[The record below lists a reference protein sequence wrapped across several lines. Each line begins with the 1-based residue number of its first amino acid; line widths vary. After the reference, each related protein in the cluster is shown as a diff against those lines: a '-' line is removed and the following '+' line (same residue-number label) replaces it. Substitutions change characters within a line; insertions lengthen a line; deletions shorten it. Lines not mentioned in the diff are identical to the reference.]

1 MSRLA
6 ATEPRF
12 AVCVY
17 IGFEVLL
24 ELHKL
29 YRVLPDDEAQT
40 SGFCE
45 LRTNPAKLSSTLKAV
60 LSRLTCLKL

>member
-6 ATEPRF
+6 ATELRF
-12 AVCVY
+12 TVCIY

-29 YRVLPDDEAQT
+29 HRVLPDDEAQT

-45 LRTNPAKLSSTLKAV
+45 LRTNPAKLSSALKAV
-60 LSRLTCLKL
+60 LSRLICLKL